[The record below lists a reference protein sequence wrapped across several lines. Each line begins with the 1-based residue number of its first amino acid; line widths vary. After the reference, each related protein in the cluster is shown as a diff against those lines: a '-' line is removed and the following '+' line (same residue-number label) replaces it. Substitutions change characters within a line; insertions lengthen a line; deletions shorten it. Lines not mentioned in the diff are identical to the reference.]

1 MSQEFF
7 TAGFQVKDSE
17 QFKELAKQITASLA
31 EEKELSGSI
40 VTAAGWGDEMTAADN
55 MRAWLDNRGEDTESI
70 ERGEA

>member
-7 TAGFQVKDSE
+7 TAVFQVKDSE
-17 QFKELAKQITASLA
+17 QFKELAKQITESLA

-55 MRAWLDNRGEDTESI
+55 MRA
-70 ERGEA
+70 